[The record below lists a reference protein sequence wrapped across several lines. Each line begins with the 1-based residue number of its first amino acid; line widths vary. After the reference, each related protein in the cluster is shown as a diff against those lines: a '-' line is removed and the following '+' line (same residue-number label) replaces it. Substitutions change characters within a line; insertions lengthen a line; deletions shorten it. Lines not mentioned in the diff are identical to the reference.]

1 MPALLLWLKTLA
13 FVSEERNTVPILVLE
28 PWRRTHDFAWLL
40 GTFPAEL
47 RRGCGHASAERLRR
61 PGRGAGPCRGVGHDV
76 TVIGRG
82 HLLRGI
88 DTAAVSRLEAVALSP
103 RGGAGSDTAAV
114 SRLEA
119 VALSPRGSAGSDTA
133 AVSRLKAVVL
143 SPRGGA
149 GSDIA
154 AVARLKAGALSPRG
168 SAGSD
173 TAAVSRL
180 KAVAVA
186 LLGVPKFA
194 GSQARDA
201 EAVENAGLWEPAPG
215 AGRRTPEPEPD
226 AGAGCRSRMPDA
238 GRRSRTPEPDAGPRS
253 RTPESAP
260 GAGLRSGE
268 EVGGLVR

>member
-1 MPALLLWLKTLA
+1 LPALLLWLKTLA

-88 DTAAVSRLEAVALSP
+88 DTAAVSRLK
-103 RGGAGSDTAAV
+103 
-114 SRLEA
+114 A

-133 AVSRLKAVVL
+133 AVA
-143 SPRGGA
+143 
-149 GSDIA
+149 
-154 AVARLKAGALSPRG
+154 
-168 SAGSD
+168 
-173 TAAVSRL
+173 RL